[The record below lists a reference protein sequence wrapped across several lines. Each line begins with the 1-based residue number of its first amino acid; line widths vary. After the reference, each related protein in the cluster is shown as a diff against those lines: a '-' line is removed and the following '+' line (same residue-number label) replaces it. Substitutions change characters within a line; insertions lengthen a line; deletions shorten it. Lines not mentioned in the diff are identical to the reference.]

1 MKTWSR
7 WQDWVNV
14 LVAALLFV
22 SPWTLG
28 FSAVAS
34 AAWSA
39 WILGVLVFTLALWAL
54 AYPQLEVP
62 EWCNAV
68 VGVVALA
75 VPFVFGFANL
85 TYPVWSFVVSGL
97 VVLALSTFAL
107 YQVRSATARPVHQ

>member
-1 MKTWSR
+1 MKAWSR

-14 LVAALLFV
+14 LVAAFLFV
-22 SPWTLG
+22 SPWILG
-28 FSAVAS
+28 FSSVAV

-39 WILGVLVFTLALWAL
+39 WILGLLIFTVGLWAL

-68 VGVVALA
+68 IGVVALA

-85 TYPVWSFVVSGL
+85 TYVVWNFVISGL
-97 VVLALSTFAL
+97 VVLALSTLAL
-107 YQVRSATARPVHQ
+107 YQIRSGTARLAHK